1 MGMLMATHP
10 VMPLS
15 AEPAMPPC
23 RVPGRSMFTTTTT
36 TTTTTMGMG
45 TNKVWPLMLPMP
57 PMPVMPVMPVMAT

>member
-1 MGMLMATHP
+1 MGTATVMGMLMATHP

-23 RVPGRSMFTTTTT
+23 RVPGRSMFTTTT
-36 TTTTTMGMG
+36 MGMG

-57 PMPVMPVMPVMAT
+57 PMPSMPVMAT